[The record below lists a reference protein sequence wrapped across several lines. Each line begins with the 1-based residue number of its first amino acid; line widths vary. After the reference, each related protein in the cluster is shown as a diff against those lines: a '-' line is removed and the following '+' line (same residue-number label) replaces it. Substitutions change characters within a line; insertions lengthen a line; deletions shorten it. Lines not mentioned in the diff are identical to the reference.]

1 MSWTDARYVVLSSQS
16 DALLRAHGCSQSTV
30 TSGKSRPGLE
40 SPVARRALRQMRS
53 NDHVRLEPLLAQKCG
68 GEDRKQRFDSKR
80 GKLDFS
86 VSVSG
91 FQHFLASVDEIR
103 WTKRKSGRIS
113 GRDFRRQNGV
123 LAQLVERLNGIEEV
137 RGSIPL
143 GSRPSLERQ
152 RKRRSVTP

>member
-1 MSWTDARYVVLSSQS
+1 MSSSHP
-16 DALLRAHGCSQSTV
+16 RATRCCAPTAVPSPPL
-30 TSGKSRPGLE
+30 TSRKPKPGLE

-91 FQHFLASVDEIR
+91 FQHFLSSRGEIR

-143 GSRPSLERQ
+143 GSTAFVFILQ
-152 RKRRSVTP
+152 QVQSVRVQ